1 MLKRMQAKELV
12 RLLLV
17 EDDPLLG
24 EGVKIALTREGY
36 TVDWLRDGQQAL
48 RALATEEFNL
58 VILDLGLPGLDG
70 IEVLTATREKGITTP
85 ILILTARDAMPDR
98 VAGLDHGGDDYL
110 TKPFDIEELSA
121 RLRSLLRRSQ
131 GRSQPLLIHGD
142 IQINPAAQL
151 LSKAGQIIDLS
162 QKEFIIIRYL
172 MEHKG
177 CPISRSRLEDQL
189 YGWDRE
195 IESNALE
202 VHVHNLRKKL
212 GSDVIKTIR
221 GMGYKLD

>member
-1 MLKRMQAKELV
+1 M

-24 EGVKIALTREGY
+24 EGLKMALARDGY
-36 TVDWLRDGQQAL
+36 TVDWLRDGKQAL
-48 RALATEEFNL
+48 QAISTDEFGV

-70 IEVLTATREKGITTP
+70 MEVLSRARAQGTTTP
-85 ILILTARDAMPDR
+85 ILILTARDAITDR
-98 VAGLDHGGDDYL
+98 VTGLDHGADDYL
-110 TKPFDIEELSA
+110 AKPFDIEELSA
-121 RLRSLLRRSQ
+121 RVRSLLRRSQ

-142 IQINPAAQL
+142 IQIDPAAQV
-151 LSKAGQIIDLS
+151 LSKAGQTIDLS

-177 CPISRSRLEDQL
+177 CPISRSRLEEQL
-189 YGWDRE
+189 YGWDKE

-202 VHVHNLRKKL
+202 VHIHKLRKKL
-212 GSDVIKTIR
+212 GSKLIKTVR
-221 GMGYKLD
+221 GVGYKLV

>member
-1 MLKRMQAKELV
+1 M

-24 EGVKIALTREGY
+24 EGLKTALARDGY
-36 TVDWLRDGQQAL
+36 TVDWLRDGKQAL
-48 RALATEEFNL
+48 QAITTDEFGV

-70 IEVLTATREKGITTP
+70 IEVLSGTRERGITTP
-85 ILILTARDAMPDR
+85 VLILTARDAVPDR
-98 VAGLDHGGDDYL
+98 VAGLDHGADDYL

-121 RLRSLLRRSQ
+121 RVRSLLRRSQ

-142 IQINPAAQL
+142 IQIDPAAQV
-151 LSKAGQIIDLS
+151 LSKAGQVIELS

-172 MEHKG
+172 IEHKG
-177 CPISRSRLEDQL
+177 RPISRSRLEEQL
-189 YGWDRE
+189 YGWDKG

-202 VHVHNLRKKL
+202 VHIHKLRKKL
-212 GSDVIKTIR
+212 GSELIKTVR
-221 GMGYKLD
+221 GVGYKLD

>member
-1 MLKRMQAKELV
+1 M

-24 EGVKIALTREGY
+24 EGLKMALARDGY
-36 TVDWLRDGQQAL
+36 TVDWLRNGKQAL
-48 RALATEEFNL
+48 QALATDEFSV

-70 IEVLTATREKGITTP
+70 IEVLTRTRAKGTTTP
-85 ILILTARDAMPDR
+85 VLILTARDAIPDR
-98 VAGLDHGGDDYL
+98 VTGLDQGADDYL

-121 RLRSLLRRSQ
+121 RVRSLIRRSQ

-142 IQINPAAQL
+142 VQIDPAAQT
-151 LSKAGQIIDLS
+151 LSKAGQTIDLS

-177 CPISRSRLEDQL
+177 RPISRSRLEEQL
-189 YGWDRE
+189 YGWDKE

-202 VHVHNLRKKL
+202 VHIHNLRKKL
-212 GSDVIKTIR
+212 GSDLIKTVR
-221 GMGYKLD
+221 GVGYRLI

>member
-1 MLKRMQAKELV
+1 M

-24 EGVKIALTREGY
+24 EGLKMALDRDGY
-36 TVDWLRDGQQAL
+36 TVDWLRDGKQAL
-48 RALATEEFNL
+48 QAIITDEFGV

-70 IEVLTATREKGITTP
+70 IEVLSRARAQGTTTP
-85 ILILTARDAMPDR
+85 IMILTARDAIPDR
-98 VAGLDHGGDDYL
+98 VSGLDHGADDYL
-110 TKPFDIEELSA
+110 IKPFDIEELSA
-121 RLRSLLRRSQ
+121 RVRSLLRRSQ

-142 IQINPAAQL
+142 IQIEPAAQV
-151 LSKAGQIIDLS
+151 LSKAGQVVDLS

-177 CPISRSRLEDQL
+177 CPISRSRLEEQL
-189 YGWDRE
+189 YGWDKE

-202 VHVHNLRKKL
+202 VHIHKLRKKL
-212 GSDVIKTIR
+212 GSELIKTVR
-221 GMGYKLD
+221 GVGYKLD

>member
-1 MLKRMQAKELV
+1 M

-24 EGVKIALTREGY
+24 EGVKLALAQEGY

-70 IEVLTATREKGITTP
+70 IEVLSRTRKKGITTP
-85 ILILTARDAMPDR
+85 ILILTARDAVPDR
-98 VAGLDHGGDDYL
+98 VTGLDRGADDYL
-110 TKPFDIEELSA
+110 PKPFDIQELAA
-121 RLRSLLRRSQ
+121 RLRSLLRRKQ
-131 GRSQPLLIHGD
+131 GRSQPLLVHGD
-142 IQINPAAQL
+142 IQIDPATQL
-151 LSKAGQIIDLS
+151 LSQAGQTINLS
-162 QKEFIIIRYL
+162 QKEFIVIRYL

-202 VHVHNLRKKL
+202 VHIHKLRKKL
-212 GSDVIKTIR
+212 GSSVIKTVR
-221 GMGYKLD
+221 GVGYKLG

>member
-1 MLKRMQAKELV
+1 V

-24 EGVKIALTREGY
+24 EGLKMALARDGY
-36 TVDWLRDGQQAL
+36 TVDWLRNGKQAL
-48 RALATEEFNL
+48 QALATDEFSV

-70 IEVLTATREKGITTP
+70 IEVLTRTRAKGTTTP
-85 ILILTARDAMPDR
+85 ILILTARDAIPDR
-98 VAGLDHGGDDYL
+98 VTGLDQGADDYL
-110 TKPFDIEELSA
+110 IKPFDIEELSA
-121 RLRSLLRRSQ
+121 RVRSLIRRSQ

-142 IQINPAAQL
+142 VQIDPAAQT
-151 LSKAGQIIDLS
+151 LSKAGQTIDLS

-177 CPISRSRLEDQL
+177 RPISRSRLEEQL
-189 YGWDRE
+189 YGWDKE

-202 VHVHNLRKKL
+202 VHIHNLRKKL
-212 GSDVIKTIR
+212 GSDLIKTVR
-221 GMGYKLD
+221 GVGYRLI